1 MGAMDTGTMD
11 TGTMDTETT
20 GTLADTFQEAGIAP
34 EVRAE
39 GGRLDKVLA
48 TAKGSSWTIR
58 QLKYQEWLGTPKA
71 LRPKNLKTNTAIAE
85 ALGITPYTLRNWRM
99 LPGWWEAVYAFA
111 RSVLGEYVSDIMH
124 AQAIEAI
131 HGSTPA
137 AKLCL
142 ELMGLF
148 SEQVKHT
155 VEIENDRLVIIMG
168 PTQARELTQAAQ
180 LARPVPTGDGG
191 NGHDTGDIIEG
202 IITASVGASE
212 DEIGRNDETG
222 GPV

>member
-1 MGAMDTGTMD
+1 M
-11 TGTMDTETT
+11 
-20 GTLADTFQEAGIAP
+20 GTLADSFREAGIAP
-34 EVRAE
+34 EVQAE
-39 GGRLDKVLA
+39 GKRLDKAIADVNSTDGA
-48 TAKGSSWTIR
+48 SWTIR
-58 QLKYQEWLGTPKA
+58 QRKYQEWLGTPKA
-71 LRPKNLKTNTAIAE
+71 LRPSNLKTNSTIAE
-85 ALGITPYTLRNWRM
+85 ALGTTPSTLRNWRM

-168 PTQARELTQAAQ
+168 PAQAPGAMRELAQGAQ
-180 LARPVPTGDGG
+180 LALPASQGQSGG
-191 NGHDTGDIIEG
+191 NGHERGGTGDILEG

-212 DEIGRNDETG
+212 SDSDSNPSEA
-222 GPV
+222 PA